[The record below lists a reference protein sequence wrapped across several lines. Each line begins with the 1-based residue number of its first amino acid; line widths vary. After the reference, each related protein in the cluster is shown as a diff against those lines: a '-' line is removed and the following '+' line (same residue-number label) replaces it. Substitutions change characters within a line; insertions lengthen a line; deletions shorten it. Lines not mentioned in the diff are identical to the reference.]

1 MASFCAF
8 DVVSL
13 LSSSTFLLSK
23 MWHDVNLD
31 INCLQIWKVLETIHI
46 DPSTVTALMMH
57 TTTERRASLTLL
69 MTCRSGS

>member
-1 MASFCAF
+1 
-8 DVVSL
+8 
-13 LSSSTFLLSK
+13 

-57 TTTERRASLTLL
+57 TTIEKRASLTLL